1 MFSCLKML
9 ELPTFT
15 YCNFRSSGMPPT
27 TLYLSFYIVTAVI
40 VTQKVSLKKNVYNHG
55 HCHGSFFSYN
65 LNIYFFS
72 FKPKDNSLT
81 DCFSSTDNR
90 KWKPVRL
97 KISSPPFRGKKHSGG
112 YFK

>member
-40 VTQKVSLKKNVYNHG
+40 VTQKVSLKKITVTVTG
-55 HCHGSFFSYN
+55 LSFH
-65 LNIYFFS
+65 I
-72 FKPKDNSLT
+72 T
-81 DCFSSTDNR
+81 
-90 KWKPVRL
+90 
-97 KISSPPFRGKKHSGG
+97 
-112 YFK
+112 